1 MNKDKKNI
9 YKDMMS
15 DEKVRS
21 CLATKDK
28 PESLDDLANVVGGV
42 ALENGYPLS
51 EDDLIALFKEMK
63 ESTDEVAK
71 KVEKLSEADLAAVAG
86 GGGNNAANYIC
97 ADTYKDKENCWFNDG
112 CDFTY
117 NWYPY
122 YICKRSELD
131 IPWEIVPYNP

>member
-1 MNKDKKNI
+1 MSKDKKEI

-15 DEKVRS
+15 DEKVRNS
-21 CLATKDK
+21 LMSESK

-42 ALENGYPLS
+42 ALANGYPLS
-51 EDDLIALFKEMK
+51 KDDLLAIFKDMK
-63 ESTDEVAK
+63 ASTDEAAK
-71 KVEKLSEADLAAVAG
+71 KVEKLSAEDLAAVAG
-86 GGGNNAANYIC
+86 GGNAANYVC
-97 ADTYKDKENCWFNDG
+97 SDTYKDKENCWFNDG
-112 CDFTY
+112 CDYTY